1 MVVLQGDFKRDSF
14 KPRKLLSSSVPQSMG
29 ENLRQ
34 RLREAHLDEVV
45 AKGVFLLVALV
56 CIYQAVIQIQHWG
69 RSLIY
74 LLLALVSGILIEGGY
89 EDIKI
94 NLMKAIGMEVSSDVD
109 NRTAPDEVQNLLRDR
124 NPESMIEIEVDE
136 VEGKYRVEFER
147 E

>member
-1 MVVLQGDFKRDSF
+1 
-14 KPRKLLSSSVPQSMG
+14 MG

-56 CIYQAVIQIQHWG
+56 CLYQAVFQIHHWG
-69 RSLIY
+69 WSLIY
-74 LLLALVSGILIEGGY
+74 LLLALTSGILIEGGY
-89 EDIKI
+89 EDVKI

-109 NRTAPDEVQNLLRDR
+109 NRSAPDEVQNLLRDS
-124 NPESMIEIEVDE
+124 NPESMTEIEVNE